1 MDRLARIFLD
11 VDAGDADGDGCA
23 VSLDADGEVSTGG
36 EGPIVLGDLVPFWKI
51 RIEVVLACENRDRM
65 YETIQGDRGA
75 HCELDGPL
83 VEDGE
88 GARKGEA
95 HRANVAVGRRTKVG
109 GASAEGLGARFQLHV
124 DLESD
129 DHLIARPRAG
139 DGRLDR

>member
-1 MDRLARIFLD
+1 M
-11 VDAGDADGDGCA
+11 A
-23 VSLDADGEVSTGG
+23 VAPEKRSWIDLPASSSMWTRVMPTVTGA
-36 EGPIVLGDLVPFWKI
+36 IVLGDLVPFWKI

-129 DHLIARPRAG
+129 DHLMARPRAG